1 MAQNINNVQYV
12 HMANPGVGQAPPP
25 GQTYQLPQNSLAGPI
40 SMSRSNPNSR
50 STTLHKENMGI
61 GGEENKGMY
70 SAWRDLAKD
79 LMIARNY
86 VPGGRAAVYP
96 DADFQPI
103 VAGMRRLRP
112 ACDELATASA
122 AGDVARMRDID
133 EAVVHLVKD
142 CVVKLFNTIKTR
154 GPAAVQGQPGVPF
167 AQIIV
172 PGVLLSTNI
181 PAQWGLATAVPNVA
195 LVPQN
200 APPGNAPPAPPGNNQ
215 APAPP
220 PPLPPRRNQA
230 PAPPPPLPPR
240 RNQAPA
246 QLPPP
251 PPRRNQAPAQLPP
264 PPPRRNQ
271 AQPPIVPPRPVADP
285 APPGNNQAQPPII
298 PPRPGADPAPLF
310 IDSSSSD
317 DDSASLVDDPALP
330 ADDPALPADDPAL
343 QADDPAL
350 PAADPALPVAD
361 PAPAPIPPPPPG
373 NRPMANIMPTG

>member
-40 SMSRSNPNSR
+40 SMSRSNPDSR
-50 STTLHKENMGI
+50 STTLHKANMGI
-61 GGEENKGMY
+61 GGNANKGMY

-122 AGDVARMRDID
+122 AGDVARMQDID

-230 PAPPPPLPPR
+230 PA
-240 RNQAPA
+240 
-246 QLPPP
+246 
-251 PPRRNQAPAQLPP
+251 QLPP

-317 DDSASLVDDPALP
+317 DDPASPVDDPASPVDDPALP

-343 QADDPAL
+343 PAADPALPAADPALPASDPALPAADPAL

-361 PAPAPIPPPPPG
+361 AAPAPIAPLPPA

>member
-12 HMANPGVGQAPPP
+12 HMANPGVGQASPP

-40 SMSRSNPNSR
+40 SMSRSKPESR
-50 STTLHKENMGI
+50 STTLHKANMGI
-61 GGEENKGMY
+61 GGNANKGMY
-70 SAWRDLAKD
+70 SAWRDLAPD

-103 VAGMRRLRP
+103 IAGMRRLRP
-112 ACDELATASA
+112 ACDQFATASA
-122 AGDVARMRDID
+122 AGDVARMQDID
-133 EAVVHLVKD
+133 EPVVHLVKD
-142 CVVKLFNTIKTR
+142 CVVKLFNTRKTR
-154 GPAAVQGQPGVPF
+154 GPAAVQRQPGVPF

-172 PGVLLSTNI
+172 QGVLLSTNM
-181 PAQWGLATAVPNVA
+181 PAQWDLATAVPNVA
-195 LVPQN
+195 IVPQN
-200 APPGNAPPAPPGNNQ
+200 APPGNAPPAPAGNNQ

-220 PPLPPRRNQA
+220 PPL
-230 PAPPPPLPPR
+230 
-240 RNQAPA
+240 
-246 QLPPP
+246 

-285 APPGNNQAQPPII
+285 AP
-298 PPRPGADPAPLF
+298 LF

-317 DDSASLVDDPALP
+317 DDPASPVDDPASPVDDPALP

-343 QADDPAL
+343 SADDPALPAADPALQADDPALPAADPAL

-361 PAPAPIPPPPPG
+361 PAPAPIAPLPPA

>member
-25 GQTYQLPQNSLAGPI
+25 GQTYQLRQNSLAGPI
-40 SMSRSNPNSR
+40 SMSRSNPDSR
-50 STTLHKENMGI
+50 STTLHKANMGI
-61 GGEENKGMY
+61 GGNANKGMY

-122 AGDVARMRDID
+122 AGDVARMQDID

-195 LVPQN
+195 PVPQN

-220 PPLPPRRNQA
+220 PPLPPW
-230 PAPPPPLPPR
+230 

-285 APPGNNQAQPPII
+285 APPGNNQGQPPII

-317 DDSASLVDDPALP
+317 DDSASLVDDPAL
-330 ADDPALPADDPAL
+330 
-343 QADDPAL
+343 QADDPAFPAANPAL
-350 PAADPALPVAD
+350 QAADPALLAADPALPVAY
-361 PAPAPIPPPPPG
+361 PAPGTNPTAPPG
-373 NRPMANIMPTG
+373 KSPDGQHYANRLVLF

>member
-122 AGDVARMRDID
+122 AGDVARMQDID

-200 APPGNAPPAPPGNNQ
+200 APPGNAPPAPPGNIQ
-215 APAPP
+215 APARPP
-220 PPLPPRRNQA
+220 
-230 PAPPPPLPPR
+230 PAPP
-240 RNQAPA
+240 RNK
-246 QLPPP
+246 
-251 PPRRNQAPAQLPP
+251 
-264 PPPRRNQ
+264 
-271 AQPPIVPPRPVADP
+271 QP
-285 APPGNNQAQPPII
+285 QPPII

-330 ADDPALPADDPAL
+330 ADGPALPAADHAL
-343 QADDPAL
+343 QAADPAL
-350 PAADPALPVAD
+350 PAADHALPVAD
-361 PAPAPIPPPPPG
+361 PAPALIPPPPPA
-373 NRPMANIMPTG
+373 NRPMANVMPTG